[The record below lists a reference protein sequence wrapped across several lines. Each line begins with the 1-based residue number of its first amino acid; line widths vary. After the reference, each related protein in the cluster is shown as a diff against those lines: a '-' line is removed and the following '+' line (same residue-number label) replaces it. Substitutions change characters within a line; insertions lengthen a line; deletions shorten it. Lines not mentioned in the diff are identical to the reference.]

1 MDEKIQMLLE
11 KAKIYAGK
19 TGQAAESAGR
29 KATELAQSTRLNLQI
44 FDLNTECEVLY
55 KEIGKLVYDV
65 HQGIEQDDEAMQN
78 RLAKLDDIHAR
89 IAELRE
95 QIGMLKSS
103 VRCPNCGKQCSRTD
117 VFCPACGSALIF
129 PTEAVSEEEPVPN
142 DAPTQEE

>member
-55 KEIGKLVYDV
+55 KEIGRLVYDV

-78 RLAKLDDIHAR
+78 RLSKLDDIHAR
-89 IAELRE
+89 IAGLRE

-103 VRCPNCGKQCSRTD
+103 VRCPSCGRQCSRTD

-129 PTEAVSEEEPVPN
+129 PAEAAEEEPVQD
-142 DAPTQEE
+142 DASVQEE